1 MYSAQVLDHFENPRN
16 SGDLPEASARVR
28 VENPVCGDILELA
41 VKVEKGIIVAVR
53 FRARGCVASVACA
66 SRLTE
71 EMIGRSIEEA
81 QEFRRE
87 TLLKALGG
95 LPAGSDHASHLAMDA
110 LSQALDELPT

>member
-16 SGDLPEASARVR
+16 SGDLPDASVRVR

-71 EMIGRSIEEA
+71 ELAGKSLAQGQALKREA
-81 QEFRRE
+81 IVE
-87 TLLKALGG
+87 ALGG
-95 LPAGSDHASHLAMDA
+95 LPAGSDHASHLAM
-110 LSQALDELPT
+110 